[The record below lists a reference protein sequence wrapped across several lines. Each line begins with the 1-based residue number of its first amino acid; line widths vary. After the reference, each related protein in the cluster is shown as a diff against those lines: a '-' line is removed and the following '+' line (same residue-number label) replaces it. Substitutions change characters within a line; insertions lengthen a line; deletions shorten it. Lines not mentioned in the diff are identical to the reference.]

1 MARRSRARDLSF
13 SWCSLTEQSTVAL
26 YSDSMSNH
34 PGPICRTTPSP
45 RLGVSIWVRGCIG
58 LILACIGC
66 WNALPTA
73 QAGCSGLH
81 ESFVRWV
88 ETKPT
93 RPGELTLG
101 LYVRYEKGS
110 LNFTLERPTK
120 PCDGPSCRTKSS
132 MDTTYFPMN
141 SLRVVATGFA
151 WLKPCPYV
159 KGDSHKPHAKPVSLS
174 APRGGLEV
182 SEPPPKV
189 VG

>member
-93 RPGELTLG
+93 RL
-101 LYVRYEKGS
+101 
-110 LNFTLERPTK
+110 LEFHARTSHETMRWSFVSNQVI
-120 PCDGPSCRTKSS
+120 DGYDLFSDEHLEGRCNRLRLVET
-132 MDTTYFPMN
+132 M
-141 SLRVVATGFA
+141 SLREGRFTQTPRETSIAICSTG
-151 WLKPCPYV
+151 WT
-159 KGDSHKPHAKPVSLS
+159 
-174 APRGGLEV
+174 
-182 SEPPPKV
+182 
-189 VG
+189 